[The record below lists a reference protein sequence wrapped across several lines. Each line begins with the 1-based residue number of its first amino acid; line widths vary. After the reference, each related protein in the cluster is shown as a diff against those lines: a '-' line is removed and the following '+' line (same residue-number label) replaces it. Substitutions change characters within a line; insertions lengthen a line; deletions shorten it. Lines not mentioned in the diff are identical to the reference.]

1 MSNLV
6 AYFSHPDPFNPEGDG
21 ESEPPSGFV
30 QRDGTVVGT
39 VQAMAGVIEQ
49 LTHASSYRIQSQKIY
64 PSNFRILEEI
74 TKGEKE
80 RGERP
85 ALREP
90 IPDLSS
96 VENVFLG
103 YPMWWMDAPMP
114 VYSFLEKAD
123 LSGKDVYIFAAHA
136 DYGLADT
143 LKTITGLA
151 KGARVNQ
158 EPLAASCFSTV
169 EQLQQEVVSWL
180 YKVNS

>member
-21 ESEPPSGFV
+21 ESEPPSGYV
-30 QRDGTVVGT
+30 QRDGTVIGT
-39 VQAMAGVIEQ
+39 VEAMAEVIEQ
-49 LTHASSYRIQSQKIY
+49 VTHASSYRIQAKKIY
-64 PSNFRILEEI
+64 PSYFTILEQI
-74 TKGEKE
+74 TKGEKA
-80 RGERP
+80 RGDRP
-85 ALREP
+85 ELREP

-103 YPMWWMDAPMP
+103 YPIWWMDAPMP

-136 DYGLADT
+136 DYGLGDT
-143 LKTITGLA
+143 LKTITELA
-151 KGARVNQ
+151 KRARVNQ
-158 EPLAASCFSTV
+158 TPLAASCFATV
-169 EQLQQEVVSWL
+169 EQLQQETVSWL